1 MVTKPELYWEK
12 QLKEYFKSRHL
23 PLWGVIL
30 VDLLTAWVAYFIA
43 LFLRYNFNFSITFS
57 IDTLYEVLLVMV
69 TYFGSFFIFK
79 TYIGAFRYTGVK
91 DLLRLFYASLVAS
104 GLIYLISHWT
114 AFGEENYRQQLTIA
128 LIIQHGMNFF
138 LMSVGMRL
146 LVRLVYSRYAKG
158 QRYQRT
164 KGILIYGAGVTG
176 ITVRNAIKQDTLS
189 HREVVAYVDDN
200 EKLQGKSIDGIPVL
214 SPEKAFK
221 AEFIDDHYVEE
232 VIWSVQSI
240 DGDRF
245 AEVAEICLSYRLE
258 FNRVPKIQEWIGGNI
273 SRSQLKK
280 VKIEDLLNRAEINLE
295 NEGLRNFIQGKVVM
309 VTGAAGSI
317 GSELCRQIVYYRPK
331 LLVMVDAAETAMHD
345 MELELKKHLHFMD
358 NVKFVIGDVTRE
370 NRMEEIFRTYQ
381 PENVFHAAAY
391 KHVPMM
397 EANPKEAVKVNM
409 CGTLT
414 VAKLAVAH
422 GVEKFVF
429 VSTDK
434 AVNPTNVMGATKR
447 GAEMMVQMMAA
458 KGKTKFI
465 TTRFGNVLGSNGS
478 VIPLF
483 RKQLENREALTVTHK
498 DVVRYFMTIPEA
510 CQLVFQ
516 AATMGNGGEIFVF
529 DMGEP
534 VRIYDLAEKM
544 IKLSGLIPGKDIE
557 IRETGLRPGEKL
569 YEELLSDKE
578 NTLETPHP
586 KILVAKVRAVDEETE
601 CALIR
606 EMCDVVSGDVSDVE
620 LVKRLKRL
628 VPEYK
633 SENSVYAELDEPV
646 KML

>member
-1 MVTKPELYWEK
+1 MVTKRELYWEK
-12 QLKEYFKSRHL
+12 QLKEYFKSRHM

-30 VDLLTAWVAYFIA
+30 VDLITALITYFIA

-57 IDTLYEVLLVMV
+57 IDTLYEVLLVLI
-69 TYFGSFFIFK
+69 TYIGSFFIFK
-79 TYIGAFRYTGVK
+79 TYIGAFRYTGIK
-91 DLLRLFYASLVAS
+91 DLLRLFYASLLAS
-104 GLIYLISHWT
+104 GLMYLISHWT
-114 AFGEENYRQQLTIA
+114 AFGEENYRQQLTVA
-128 LIIQHGMNFF
+128 LIIQHGINFF
-138 LMSVGMRL
+138 LMSMGMRL

-158 QRYQRT
+158 QRYKRT

-189 HREVVAYVDDN
+189 FREVVAYVDDN

-221 AEFIDDHYVEE
+221 AEFIDDHNVEE
-232 VIWSVQSI
+232 VIWSIQSI
-240 DGDRF
+240 IGERF
-245 AEVAEICLSYRLE
+245 SQIAEICLGFRLV
-258 FNRVPKIQEWIGGNI
+258 FKRVPKIQEWIGGNL
-273 SRSQLKK
+273 SRDQLKK

-295 NEGLRNFIQGKVVM
+295 NEGLMNFIKGKVVM

-331 LLVMVDAAETAMHD
+331 LLVMVDASETPMHD
-345 MELELKKHLHFMD
+345 MELELKKHLNYMN
-358 NVKFVIGDVTRE
+358 NVKFVIGDVTQE

-397 EANPKEAVKVNM
+397 EANPKEAVRVNM

-447 GAEMMVQMMAA
+447 GAEMMVQMMAS

-483 RKQLENREALTVTHK
+483 RRQLENRESLTVTHK

-557 IRETGLRPGEKL
+557 ILETGLRPGEKL

-601 CALIR
+601 CTLIR
-606 EMCDVVSGDVSDVE
+606 EMCDIVSGNVSDVE

-633 SENSVYAELDEPV
+633 SENSVYAELD
-646 KML
+646 KI